1 MIEFVLFNYDSTED
15 WLNLDAR
22 TARIKKIRLAGHK
35 IIENQCKHR
44 SFTTTLVVRFDNE
57 DDAIFFKLAY
67 L

>member
-15 WLNLDAR
+15 WLNLDAM
-22 TARIKKIRLAGHK
+22 TARIKKIRLAGYK
-35 IIENQCKHR
+35 IIENKCSVDRAK
-44 SFTTTLVVRFDNE
+44 TTLVVRFDNE